1 MLVDK
6 RLKEKL
12 NEELV
17 GAENEPAL
25 PGKLQWKK
33 EMADMFED
41 MTNPQKIQER
51 KLKEK
56 RRSFIINKT
65 KKFGL

>member
-1 MLVDK
+1 MFINQK
-6 RLKEKL
+6 LKEKF
-12 NEELV
+12 NEEMV
-17 GAENEPAL
+17 DAENEPAL

-56 RRSFIINKT
+56 RRSFIKNKT

>member
-17 GAENEPAL
+17 DAENEPAL

-56 RRSFIINKT
+56 RRSFIKNKT

>member
-17 GAENEPAL
+17 DAENEPAL

-56 RRSFIINKT
+56 RRSFINNKI
-65 KKFGL
+65 KRFGL

>member
-1 MLVDK
+1 MFINQK
-6 RLKEKL
+6 LKEKF

-33 EMADMFED
+33 ELVDMFD
-41 MTNPQKIQER
+41 NLTNPNKIQER
-51 KLKEK
+51 RLKEH
-56 RRSFIINKT
+56 RRSFINNKI
-65 KKFGL
+65 KRFGL

>member
-1 MLVDK
+1 MFINQK
-6 RLKEKL
+6 LKEKF
-12 NEELV
+12 NEEMV
-17 GAENEPAL
+17 DAENEPAL

-33 EMADMFED
+33 EMVDMFED

-56 RRSFIINKT
+56 RRSFIKNKT

>member
-1 MLVDK
+1 MFINQK
-6 RLKEKL
+6 LKEKF
-12 NEELV
+12 NEEMV
-17 GAENEPAL
+17 GAENELAL
-25 PGKLQWKK
+25 PGKLQCKI
-33 EMADMFED
+33 EMAVVLED

-56 RRSFIINKT
+56 RRTFIINKT